1 MPDENYK
8 AKINELNK
16 TIERQQKTL
25 KQMAEISTPIINLN
39 VSNPAS
45 RQLKDLQEQ
54 LKRSYEPIRQ
64 YQNAISHSLPDLS
77 GLTAIRDL
85 TKELT
90 DFQSKYTQ
98 TELSVI
104 QESLKGISN
113 AINSSISLNLNI
125 PRSTLKLLSY
135 SLTSNIDFSAISKT
149 LDSNIEIMHSIFDNL
164 YNNQDEKLSEEEVE
178 NIISKTQ
185 NIDFN
190 IQFPTDTSVAEME
203 ATINNKEYV
212 EPEIDYK
219 QFDVL
224 LKAASFIDDPVKATE
239 NVSKALVIANH
250 FIGYSLK
257 IKLFSFLIDQIINLI
272 AENFVVIA
280 FIVLKVLLNTYL
292 KDNETYKKFIEL
304 LDSIKNFKK

>member
-8 AKINELNK
+8 DKISVLNK
-16 TIERQQKTL
+16 TIEKQQKML

-39 VSNPAS
+39 VSNPLS
-45 RQLKDLQEQ
+45 EQVENMQKQLEQ
-54 LKRSYEPIRQ
+54 CYEPIRQ

-125 PRSTLKLLSY
+125 PSSTLKLLSY

>member
-8 AKINELNK
+8 DKISVLNK
-16 TIERQQKTL
+16 TIEKQQKML

-125 PRSTLKLLSY
+125 PSSTLKLLSS

-164 YNNQDEKLSEEEVE
+164 YNDQDEKLSDEEVE

-203 ATINNKEYV
+203 ATINNKEYT

-224 LKAASFIDDPVKATE
+224 LKATSFINDPVKATE
-239 NVSKALVIANH
+239 NLSKIVVIANH
-250 FIGYSLK
+250 FTDYSLK
-257 IKLFSFLIDQIINLI
+257 IKLFSFLIEQIINLI
-272 AENFVVIA
+272 SENLVFIA
-280 FIVLKVLLNTYL
+280 FIVLKILLDTYL

-304 LDSIKNFKK
+304 LNSIKNLKK

>member
-8 AKINELNK
+8 DKISVLNK
-16 TIERQQKTL
+16 TIEKQQKML

-77 GLTAIRDL
+77 GLTAIRAL

-125 PRSTLKLLSY
+125 PSSTLKLLSS

-164 YNNQDEKLSEEEVE
+164 YNDQDEKLSEEEVE

-203 ATINNKEYV
+203 ATINNKEYI

-224 LKAASFIDDPVKATE
+224 LKATSFINDPVKATE
-239 NVSKALVIANH
+239 NLSKIVVIANH
-250 FIGYSLK
+250 FTDYSLK
-257 IKLFSFLIDQIINLI
+257 IKLFSFLIEQIINLI
-272 AENFVVIA
+272 SENLVFIA
-280 FIVLKVLLNTYL
+280 FIVLKILLDTYL

-304 LDSIKNFKK
+304 LNSIKNLKK

>member
-16 TIERQQKTL
+16 TIERQQKML

-224 LKAASFIDDPVKATE
+224 LKAASFIDNPVKATE

>member
-8 AKINELNK
+8 DKISVLNK
-16 TIERQQKTL
+16 TIEKQQKML

-54 LKRSYEPIRQ
+54 LKRSYEPVRQ

-125 PRSTLKLLSY
+125 PSSTLKLLSY

-203 ATINNKEYV
+203 ATINNKEYM

-272 AENFVVIA
+272 SENFVVIA

>member
-8 AKINELNK
+8 AKINSLDK

-25 KQMAEISTPIINLN
+25 KQIAKISTPIINLN

-54 LKRSYEPIRQ
+54 FKRSYEPIRQ

-125 PRSTLKLLSY
+125 PSSTLKLLSY
-135 SLTSNIDFSAISKT
+135 SLTSNIDLSAISKT

-203 ATINNKEYV
+203 ATINNKEYA

-280 FIVLKVLLNTYL
+280 FIVLKVLLNIYL

>member
-8 AKINELNK
+8 DKISVLNK
-16 TIERQQKTL
+16 TIEKQQKML

-39 VSNPAS
+39 VSNPLS
-45 RQLKDLQEQ
+45 EQVENMQKQLEQ
-54 LKRSYEPIRQ
+54 CYEPIRQ

-125 PRSTLKLLSY
+125 PSSTLKLLSY

-164 YNNQDEKLSEEEVE
+164 YNNKDEKLSEEEVE

-257 IKLFSFLIDQIINLI
+257 IKLFSFLIDRIINLI

>member
-1 MPDENYK
+1 MPNDHYK
-8 AKINELNK
+8 NKINALNK
-16 TIERQQKTL
+16 TVEKQQKML
-25 KQMAEISTPIINLN
+25 KQIAKIPTPIINLN
-39 VSNPAS
+39 VNNPLS
-45 RQLKDLQEQ
+45 EQVENMQKQLEQ
-54 LKRSYEPIRQ
+54 CYEPIRQ

-125 PRSTLKLLSY
+125 PSSTLKLLSS

-164 YNNQDEKLSEEEVE
+164 YNDQDEKLSEEEVE

-203 ATINNKEYV
+203 ATINNKEYI

-224 LKAASFIDDPVKATE
+224 LKATSFINDPVKATE
-239 NVSKALVIANH
+239 NLSKIVVIANH
-250 FIGYSLK
+250 FTDYSLK
-257 IKLFSFLIDQIINLI
+257 IKLFSFLIEQIINLI
-272 AENFVVIA
+272 SENLVFIA
-280 FIVLKVLLNTYL
+280 FIVLKILLDTYL

-304 LDSIKNFKK
+304 LNSIKNLKK

>member
-8 AKINELNK
+8 DKISVLNK
-16 TIERQQKTL
+16 TIEKQQKML

-77 GLTAIRDL
+77 GLTAIRDS

-125 PRSTLKLLSY
+125 PSSTLKLLSS

-164 YNNQDEKLSEEEVE
+164 YNDQDEKLSEEEVE

-203 ATINNKEYV
+203 ATINNKEYT

-224 LKAASFIDDPVKATE
+224 LKATSFINDPVKATE
-239 NVSKALVIANH
+239 NLSKIVVIANH
-250 FIGYSLK
+250 FTDYSLK
-257 IKLFSFLIDQIINLI
+257 IKLFSFLIEQIINLI
-272 AENFVVIA
+272 SENLVFIA
-280 FIVLKVLLNTYL
+280 FIVLKILLDTYL

-304 LDSIKNFKK
+304 LNSIKNLKK

>member
-64 YQNAISHSLPDLS
+64 YQKMVSNSYPDLS
-77 GLTAIRDL
+77 GLTAIRDS

-125 PRSTLKLLSY
+125 PSSTLKLLSS

-164 YNNQDEKLSEEEVE
+164 YNDQDEKLSEEEVE

-203 ATINNKEYV
+203 ATINNKEYT

-224 LKAASFIDDPVKATE
+224 LKATSFINDPVKATE
-239 NVSKALVIANH
+239 NLSKIVVIANH
-250 FIGYSLK
+250 FTDYSLK
-257 IKLFSFLIDQIINLI
+257 IKLFSFLIILAWI
-272 AENFVVIA
+272 
-280 FIVLKVLLNTYL
+280 
-292 KDNETYKKFIEL
+292 
-304 LDSIKNFKK
+304 

>member
-8 AKINELNK
+8 DKISVLNK
-16 TIERQQKTL
+16 TIEKQQKML

-125 PRSTLKLLSY
+125 PSSTLKLLSS

-164 YNNQDEKLSEEEVE
+164 YNDQDEKLSEEEVE

-203 ATINNKEYV
+203 ATINNKEYI

-224 LKAASFIDDPVKATE
+224 LKATSFINDPVKATE
-239 NVSKALVIANH
+239 NLSKIVVIANH
-250 FIGYSLK
+250 FTDYSLK
-257 IKLFSFLIDQIINLI
+257 IKLFSFLIEQIINLI
-272 AENFVVIA
+272 SENLVFIA
-280 FIVLKVLLNTYL
+280 FIVLKILLDTYL

-304 LDSIKNFKK
+304 LNSIKNLKK

>member
-1 MPDENYK
+1 MDDNDYK
-8 AKINELNK
+8 YKLNTINK
-16 TIERQQKTL
+16 SIERQQKML

-125 PRSTLKLLSY
+125 PSSTLKLLSS
-135 SLTSNIDFSAISKT
+135 SLTSNIDFSAIAKT

-164 YNNQDEKLSEEEVE
+164 YNDQDEKLSEEEVE

-203 ATINNKEYV
+203 ATINNKEYT

-224 LKAASFIDDPVKATE
+224 LKATSFINDPVKATE
-239 NVSKALVIANH
+239 NLSKIVVIANH
-250 FIGYSLK
+250 FTDYSLK
-257 IKLFSFLIDQIINLI
+257 IKLFSFLIEQIINLI
-272 AENFVVIA
+272 SENLVFIA
-280 FIVLKVLLNTYL
+280 FIVLKILLDTYL

-304 LDSIKNFKK
+304 LNSIKNLKK

>member
-8 AKINELNK
+8 AKINSLDK

-25 KQMAEISTPIINLN
+25 KQIAKISTPIINLN

-54 LKRSYEPIRQ
+54 FKRSYEPIRQ

-125 PRSTLKLLSY
+125 PSSTLKLLSY

-190 IQFPTDTSVAEME
+190 IQFPSDTSVAEME
-203 ATINNKEYV
+203 ATINNKEYA

-280 FIVLKVLLNTYL
+280 FIVLKVLLNIYL

>member
-8 AKINELNK
+8 AKINSLDK

-25 KQMAEISTPIINLN
+25 KQIAKISTPIINLN

-54 LKRSYEPIRQ
+54 FKRSYEPIRQ

-125 PRSTLKLLSY
+125 PSSTLKLLSY

-164 YNNQDEKLSEEEVE
+164 YNNQDKKLSEKEVE

-203 ATINNKEYV
+203 ATINNKEYA

-224 LKAASFIDDPVKATE
+224 LKATSFIDDPVKATE

-280 FIVLKVLLNTYL
+280 FIVLKVLLNIYL

>member
-1 MPDENYK
+1 
-8 AKINELNK
+8 
-16 TIERQQKTL
+16 
-25 KQMAEISTPIINLN
+25 
-39 VSNPAS
+39 
-45 RQLKDLQEQ
+45 
-54 LKRSYEPIRQ
+54 
-64 YQNAISHSLPDLS
+64 
-77 GLTAIRDL
+77 
-85 TKELT
+85 
-90 DFQSKYTQ
+90 
-98 TELSVI
+98 
-104 QESLKGISN
+104 
-113 AINSSISLNLNI
+113 
-125 PRSTLKLLSY
+125 
-135 SLTSNIDFSAISKT
+135 
-149 LDSNIEIMHSIFDNL
+149 MHSIFDNL
-164 YNNQDEKLSEEEVE
+164 YNNKDEKLSEEEVE

>member
-1 MPDENYK
+1 MKNSYDETLLSKKYIDMYDYNSFFEENI
-8 AKINELNK
+8 AS
-16 TIERQQKTL
+16 L
-25 KQMAEISTPIINLN
+25 KQQISDVSGPLLNDYAKQLAEAFNNNLASSDDFKHFSNVIDSLKKSNICISSEYISEISKSFI
-39 VSNPAS
+39 
-45 RQLKDLQEQ
+45 
-54 LKRSYEPIRQ
+54 
-64 YQNAISHSLPDLS
+64 
-77 GLTAIRDL
+77 
-85 TKELT
+85 
-90 DFQSKYTQ
+90 
-98 TELSVI
+98 
-104 QESLKGISN
+104 
-113 AINSSISLNLNI
+113 
-125 PRSTLKLLSY
+125 
-135 SLTSNIDFSAISKT
+135 SNIDFSSINDSLSK
-149 LDSNIEIMHSIFDNL
+149 NIEIIRSILNA
-164 YNNQDEKLSEEEVE
+164 DETDK
-178 NIISKTQ
+178 SKIDD
-185 NIDFN
+185 IDFN
-190 IQFPTDTSVAEME
+190 IPFPNDISVAEMK

>member
-1 MPDENYK
+1 MDDNDYK
-8 AKINELNK
+8 YKLNTINK
-16 TIERQQKTL
+16 SIERQQKML

-125 PRSTLKLLSY
+125 PSSTLKLLSS

-164 YNNQDEKLSEEEVE
+164 YNDQDEKLSEEEVE

-203 ATINNKEYV
+203 ATINNKEYT

-224 LKAASFIDDPVKATE
+224 LKATSFINDPVKATE
-239 NVSKALVIANH
+239 NLSKIVVIANH
-250 FIGYSLK
+250 FTDYSLK
-257 IKLFSFLIDQIINLI
+257 IKLFSFLIEQIINLI
-272 AENFVVIA
+272 SENLVFIA
-280 FIVLKVLLNTYL
+280 FIVLKILLDTYL

-304 LDSIKNFKK
+304 LNSIKNLKK

>member
-8 AKINELNK
+8 AKINSLDK

-25 KQMAEISTPIINLN
+25 KQIAKISTPIINLN

-54 LKRSYEPIRQ
+54 FKRSYEPIRQ

-90 DFQSKYTQ
+90 DFKSKYTQ

-125 PRSTLKLLSY
+125 PSSTLKLLSY

-203 ATINNKEYV
+203 ATINNKEYA

-280 FIVLKVLLNTYL
+280 FIVLKVLLNIYL

>member
-8 AKINELNK
+8 DKISVLNK
-16 TIERQQKTL
+16 TIEKQQKML

-125 PRSTLKLLSY
+125 PSSTLKLLSY

-203 ATINNKEYV
+203 AIINNKEYV

>member
-8 AKINELNK
+8 AKINSLDK

-25 KQMAEISTPIINLN
+25 KQIAKISTPIINLN

-54 LKRSYEPIRQ
+54 FKRSYEPIRQ

-125 PRSTLKLLSY
+125 PSSTLKLLSY

-164 YNNQDEKLSEEEVE
+164 YNNQDKKLSEKEVE

-203 ATINNKEYV
+203 ATINNKEYA

-280 FIVLKVLLNTYL
+280 FIVLKVLLNIYL

>member
-1 MPDENYK
+1 MDDNDYK
-8 AKINELNK
+8 YKLNTINK
-16 TIERQQKTL
+16 SIERQQKML

-77 GLTAIRDL
+77 GLTAIRDS

-125 PRSTLKLLSY
+125 PSSTLKLLSS

-164 YNNQDEKLSEEEVE
+164 YNDQDEKLSEEEVE

-203 ATINNKEYV
+203 ATINNKEYT

-224 LKAASFIDDPVKATE
+224 LKATSFINDPVKATE
-239 NVSKALVIANH
+239 NLSKIVVIANH
-250 FIGYSLK
+250 FTDYSLK
-257 IKLFSFLIDQIINLI
+257 IKLFSFLIEQIINLI
-272 AENFVVIA
+272 SENLVFIA
-280 FIVLKVLLNTYL
+280 FIVLKILLDTYL

-304 LDSIKNFKK
+304 LNSIKNLKK

>member
-8 AKINELNK
+8 DKISVLNK
-16 TIERQQKTL
+16 TIEKQQKML

-39 VSNPAS
+39 VSNPLS
-45 RQLKDLQEQ
+45 EQVENMQKQLEQ
-54 LKRSYEPIRQ
+54 CYEPIRQ

-125 PRSTLKLLSY
+125 PSSTLKLLSY

-164 YNNQDEKLSEEEVE
+164 YNNKDEKLSEEEVE

-219 QFDVL
+219 QFGVL

>member
-8 AKINELNK
+8 AKINSLDK
-16 TIERQQKTL
+16 IIERQQKTL
-25 KQMAEISTPIINLN
+25 KQIAKISTPIINLN

-77 GLTAIRDL
+77 GLTTIRDL

-125 PRSTLKLLSY
+125 PSSTLKLLSY

-203 ATINNKEYV
+203 ATINNKEYA

-250 FIGYSLK
+250 FIDYSLK

>member
-8 AKINELNK
+8 AKINSLDK

-25 KQMAEISTPIINLN
+25 KQIAKISTPIINLN

-54 LKRSYEPIRQ
+54 FKRSYEPIRQ

-125 PRSTLKLLSY
+125 PSSTLKLLSY

-203 ATINNKEYV
+203 ATINNKEYA

-280 FIVLKVLLNTYL
+280 FIVLKVLLNIYL

>member
-1 MPDENYK
+1 MNLLGNI
-8 AKINELNK
+8 KIL
-16 TIERQQKTL
+16 L
-25 KQMAEISTPIINLN
+25 
-39 VSNPAS
+39 
-45 RQLKDLQEQ
+45 
-54 LKRSYEPIRQ
+54 
-64 YQNAISHSLPDLS
+64 AIHSLIFS

-85 TKELT
+85 TKELA

-125 PRSTLKLLSY
+125 PSSTLKLLSY

-203 ATINNKEYV
+203 ATINNKEYM

-272 AENFVVIA
+272 SENFVVIA

>member
-8 AKINELNK
+8 DKISVLNK
-16 TIERQQKTL
+16 TIERQQKML

-125 PRSTLKLLSY
+125 PSSTLKLLSS

-164 YNNQDEKLSEEEVE
+164 YNDQDEKLSEEEVE

-203 ATINNKEYV
+203 ATINNKEYT

-224 LKAASFIDDPVKATE
+224 LKATSFINDPVKATE
-239 NVSKALVIANH
+239 NLSKIVVIANH
-250 FIGYSLK
+250 FTDYSLK
-257 IKLFSFLIDQIINLI
+257 IKLFSFLIEQIINLI
-272 AENFVVIA
+272 SENLVFIA
-280 FIVLKVLLNTYL
+280 FIVLKILLDTYL

-304 LDSIKNFKK
+304 LNSIKNLKK

>member
-1 MPDENYK
+1 MDDNDYK
-8 AKINELNK
+8 YKLNTINK
-16 TIERQQKTL
+16 SIERQQKML

-125 PRSTLKLLSY
+125 PSSTLKLLSS

-164 YNNQDEKLSEEEVE
+164 YNDQDEKLSEEEVE

-203 ATINNKEYV
+203 ATINNKEYI

-224 LKAASFIDDPVKATE
+224 LKATSFINDPVKATE
-239 NVSKALVIANH
+239 NLSKIVVIANH
-250 FIGYSLK
+250 FTDYSLK
-257 IKLFSFLIDQIINLI
+257 IKLFSFLIEQIINLI
-272 AENFVVIA
+272 SENLVFIA
-280 FIVLKVLLNTYL
+280 FIVLKILLDTYL

-304 LDSIKNFKK
+304 LNSIKNLKK

>member
-1 MPDENYK
+1 
-8 AKINELNK
+8 
-16 TIERQQKTL
+16 
-25 KQMAEISTPIINLN
+25 MAEISTPIINLN

-125 PRSTLKLLSY
+125 PSSTLKLLSY

>member
-8 AKINELNK
+8 AKINSLDK

-25 KQMAEISTPIINLN
+25 KQIAKISTPIINLN

-98 TELSVI
+98 TELSVM

-125 PRSTLKLLSY
+125 PSSTLKLLSS

-164 YNNQDEKLSEEEVE
+164 YNDQDEKLSEEEVE

-224 LKAASFIDDPVKATE
+224 LKATSFINDPVKATE
-239 NVSKALVIANH
+239 NLSKIIVIANH
-250 FIGYSLK
+250 FTDYSLK

-272 AENFVVIA
+272 AENFIVIA

-304 LDSIKNFKK
+304 LDSIKNLKK

>member
-1 MPDENYK
+1 MDDNDYK
-8 AKINELNK
+8 YKLNTINK
-16 TIERQQKTL
+16 SIERQQKML

-125 PRSTLKLLSY
+125 PSSTLKLLSS

-164 YNNQDEKLSEEEVE
+164 YNDQDEKLSEEEVE

-203 ATINNKEYV
+203 ATINNKEYT

-224 LKAASFIDDPVKATE
+224 LKATSFINDPVKATE
-239 NVSKALVIANH
+239 NLSKIVVIANH
-250 FIGYSLK
+250 FTDYSLK
-257 IKLFSFLIDQIINLI
+257 IKLFSFLIEQIINLI
-272 AENFVVIA
+272 SENLFFIA
-280 FIVLKVLLNTYL
+280 FIVLKILLDTYL

-304 LDSIKNFKK
+304 LNSIKNLKK

>member
-1 MPDENYK
+1 MDDNDYK
-8 AKINELNK
+8 YKLNTINK
-16 TIERQQKTL
+16 SIERQQKML

-125 PRSTLKLLSY
+125 PSSTLKLLSS

-164 YNNQDEKLSEEEVE
+164 YNDQDEKLSEEEVE

>member
-1 MPDENYK
+1 MDDNDYK
-8 AKINELNK
+8 YKLNTINK
-16 TIERQQKTL
+16 SIERQQKML

-125 PRSTLKLLSY
+125 PSSTLKLLSS

-164 YNNQDEKLSEEEVE
+164 YNDQDEKLSEEEVE

-203 ATINNKEYV
+203 ATINNKEYT

-224 LKAASFIDDPVKATE
+224 LKATSFINDPVKATE
-239 NVSKALVIANH
+239 NLSKIVVIANH
-250 FIGYSLK
+250 FTDYSLK
-257 IKLFSFLIDQIINLI
+257 IKLFSFLIEQIINLI
-272 AENFVVIA
+272 SENLVFIA
-280 FIVLKVLLNTYL
+280 LIVLKILLDTYL

-304 LDSIKNFKK
+304 LNSIKNLKK

>member
-8 AKINELNK
+8 DKISVLNK
-16 TIERQQKTL
+16 TIEKQQKML

-125 PRSTLKLLSY
+125 PSSTLKLLSS

-164 YNNQDEKLSEEEVE
+164 YNDQDEKLSEEEVE

-203 ATINNKEYV
+203 ATINNKEYT

-224 LKAASFIDDPVKATE
+224 LKATSFINDPVKATE
-239 NVSKALVIANH
+239 NLSKIVVIANH
-250 FIGYSLK
+250 FTDYSLK
-257 IKLFSFLIDQIINLI
+257 IKLFSFLIEQIINLI
-272 AENFVVIA
+272 SENLVFIA
-280 FIVLKVLLNTYL
+280 FIVLKILLDTYL

-304 LDSIKNFKK
+304 LNSIKNLKK

>member
-224 LKAASFIDDPVKATE
+224 LKAASFIDNPVKATE

>member
-1 MPDENYK
+1 MDDNDYK
-8 AKINELNK
+8 YKLNTINK
-16 TIERQQKTL
+16 SIERQQKML

-77 GLTAIRDL
+77 GLTAIRDS

-125 PRSTLKLLSY
+125 PSSTLKLLSS

-164 YNNQDEKLSEEEVE
+164 YNDQDEKLSEEEVE

-203 ATINNKEYV
+203 ATINNKEYT

-224 LKAASFIDDPVKATE
+224 LKATSFINDPVKSTE
-239 NVSKALVIANH
+239 NLSKIVVIANH
-250 FIGYSLK
+250 FTDYSLK
-257 IKLFSFLIDQIINLI
+257 IKLFSFLIEQIINLI
-272 AENFVVIA
+272 SENLVFIA
-280 FIVLKVLLNTYL
+280 FIVLKILLDTYL

-304 LDSIKNFKK
+304 LNSIKNLKK

>member
-8 AKINELNK
+8 DKISVLNK
-16 TIERQQKTL
+16 TIEKQQKML
-25 KQMAEISTPIINLN
+25 KQMAEISAPIINLN

-125 PRSTLKLLSY
+125 PSSTLKLLSS

-164 YNNQDEKLSEEEVE
+164 YNDQDEKLSEEEVE

-203 ATINNKEYV
+203 ATINNKEYT

-224 LKAASFIDDPVKATE
+224 LKATSFINDPVKATE
-239 NVSKALVIANH
+239 NLSKIVVIANH
-250 FIGYSLK
+250 FTDYSLK
-257 IKLFSFLIDQIINLI
+257 IKLFSFLIEQIINLI
-272 AENFVVIA
+272 SENLVFIA
-280 FIVLKVLLNTYL
+280 FIVLKILLDTYL

-304 LDSIKNFKK
+304 LNSIKNLKK

>member
-8 AKINELNK
+8 DKISVLNK
-16 TIERQQKTL
+16 TIEKQQKML

-125 PRSTLKLLSY
+125 PSSTLKLLSY

-239 NVSKALVIANH
+239 NVSKSLVIANH

>member
-1 MPDENYK
+1 MPDDHYK
-8 AKINELNK
+8 NKINALNK
-16 TIERQQKTL
+16 TVEKQQKML
-25 KQMAEISTPIINLN
+25 KQIAKISTPIINLN

-64 YQNAISHSLPDLS
+64 YQKMVSNSYPDFS

-125 PRSTLKLLSY
+125 PSSTLKLLSY
-135 SLTSNIDFSAISKT
+135 SSTSNIDFSAISKT

>member
-8 AKINELNK
+8 DKINALNK
-16 TIERQQKTL
+16 TIEKQQKML

-77 GLTAIRDL
+77 GLTAIRDS

-125 PRSTLKLLSY
+125 PSSTLKLLSS

-164 YNNQDEKLSEEEVE
+164 YNDQDEKLSEEEVE

-203 ATINNKEYV
+203 ATINNKEYT

-224 LKAASFIDDPVKATE
+224 LKATSFINDPVKATE
-239 NVSKALVIANH
+239 NLSKIVVIANH
-250 FIGYSLK
+250 FTDYSLK
-257 IKLFSFLIDQIINLI
+257 IKLFSFLIEQIINLI
-272 AENFVVIA
+272 SENLVFIA
-280 FIVLKVLLNTYL
+280 FIVLKILLDTYL

-304 LDSIKNFKK
+304 LNSIKNLKK

>member
-8 AKINELNK
+8 DKISVLNK
-16 TIERQQKTL
+16 TIEKQQKML

-125 PRSTLKLLSY
+125 PSSTLKLLSY